1 MIKKLSKWRIIAR
14 QVANEAVRNT
24 IIEDYHSQGKISEL
38 EMREFMLEVEENLRI
53 SLYFWNIRHKNKEFI
68 KACQEA
74 LFGQYGIS
82 WDIPSK
88 EYKKLLK
95 KHE

>member
-38 EMREFMLEVEENLRI
+38 EMREFILM
-53 SLYFWNIRHKNKEFI
+53 SY
-68 KACQEA
+68 
-74 LFGQYGIS
+74 
-82 WDIPSK
+82 IPK
-88 EYKKLLK
+88 V
-95 KHE
+95 